1 MAKKDTVFIDIQ
13 TSDGGSMQRVAVSA
27 KKLGLALDDAGVA
40 SSKMG
45 QGAKNAD
52 RNLKGLSK
60 QSSNST
66 KNFSKMAQGM
76 TGTLVP
82 AYAVL
87 ASNVFAIT
95 AAFQFLK
102 NAADFRVMQ
111 ESQVAFTAAT
121 GVGMQSLT
129 KNIQDASGQMLTFQ
143 AASEAASIGIASG
156 LGSGQIEQLAAGAGN
171 LSKILGR
178 DVTDSFNRLVR
189 GVTKAEPELLDE
201 LGITLRLADAQENYA
216 AKLNKSAKDLT
227 NYEKKQAVFSEVQT
241 QLETKYGEV
250 AKATD
255 IQVNA
260 VARLGIEFD
269 KVMKKV
275 KPL

>member
-1 MAKKDTVFIDIQ
+1 MAKKDTVYIDIH
-13 TSDGGSMQRVAVSA
+13 TSDGGTMKRVAIDA
-27 KKLGLALDDAGVA
+27 KKLGIALDDVGGASGRAG
-40 SSKMG
+40 K
-45 QGAKNAD
+45 GAKNVD
-52 RNLKGLSK
+52 RNMKGLSK

-87 ASNVFAIT
+87 AANVFALT
-95 AAFQFLK
+95 AAFSFLK
-102 NAADFRVMQ
+102 SAADFRVMQ
-111 ESQVAFTAAT
+111 DAQVAFSGAT

-129 KNIQDASGQMLTFQ
+129 RDVQAASGMMLEFK

-156 LGSGQIEQLAAGAGN
+156 LGAGQIEELAAGAGN

-178 DVTDSFNRLVR
+178 DVTDSFNRLIR

-216 AKLNKSAKDLT
+216 TSLNKSAKDLT
-227 NYEKKQAVFSEVQT
+227 NYEKKQAVFT
-241 QLETKYGEV
+241 YLYG
-250 AKATD
+250 
-255 IQVNA
+255 Q
-260 VARLGIEFD
+260 EFLRND
-269 KVMKKV
+269 SDVDLKTILNIK
-275 KPL
+275 